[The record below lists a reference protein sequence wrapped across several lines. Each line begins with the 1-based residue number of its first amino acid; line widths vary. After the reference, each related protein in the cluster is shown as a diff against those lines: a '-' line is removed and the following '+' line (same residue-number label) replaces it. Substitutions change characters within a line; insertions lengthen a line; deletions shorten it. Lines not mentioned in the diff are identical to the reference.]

1 MGKIVDTYKKK
12 DMVYILLFFYFLL
25 FCPTNRNLKNRI
37 FPVLTISQV
46 LRRSVFIWRHNVKV
60 AVIPEIHISAP
71 VLAKIVSYV
80 AKESVEALKPLVKA
94 GPLFKA
100 AVYSKETLSC
110 VRLDNSRYY
119 MWWSTTHSIYYHF
132 FTKRLEAKN
141 PHALNDVLYK
151 PIAYE
156 NFAAECYRATLWAE
170 LYGEYGG

>member
-1 MGKIVDTYKKK
+1 
-12 DMVYILLFFYFLL
+12 LLPFFF
-25 FCPTNRNLKNRI
+25 T
-37 FPVLTISQV
+37 Q
-46 LRRSVFIWRHNVKV
+46 V

>member
-1 MGKIVDTYKKK
+1 M
-12 DMVYILLFFYFLL
+12 LPFFF
-25 FCPTNRNLKNRI
+25 T
-37 FPVLTISQV
+37 Q
-46 LRRSVFIWRHNVKV
+46 V

-132 FTKRLEAKN
+132 FTKSLEAKN
-141 PHALNDVLYK
+141 PHALNAVLYK

-170 LYGEYGG
+170 LYGEYEA

>member
-1 MGKIVDTYKKK
+1 
-12 DMVYILLFFYFLL
+12 
-25 FCPTNRNLKNRI
+25 
-37 FPVLTISQV
+37 
-46 LRRSVFIWRHNVKV
+46 
-60 AVIPEIHISAP
+60 
-71 VLAKIVSYV
+71 
-80 AKESVEALKPLVKA
+80 VEALKPLVKA